1 MANTT
6 TKKHRKRKKKRG
18 TPSPAVILLLFLAV
32 LMVLLFLL
40 FRVLLGQDAPPV
52 ESTETTPSV
61 TETLPPS
68 QLLAECFGEENGYK
82 TYVSDSITADLGVD
96 VSSHQGYIDWQAVSE
111 SGVDFAIIRA
121 GYRGY
126 GDGSTNVDEYFQ
138 YNLDS
143 ALAAGL
149 DVGIYFFSQALT
161 EEEAVAEAA
170 QVISLVDGYDLS
182 YPIYFDWEPIDG
194 DDARTATISGT
205 EVTNCALA
213 FCRTIESAGYQA
225 GVYFNLTNAISLF
238 HLYELKDYDFWLAE
252 YQDTP
257 SYPFAI
263 QLWQYTDSGTV
274 AGISQSVDLNLSFR
288 SN

>member
-6 TKKHRKRKKKRG
+6 TKKSSKRKKKRG
-18 TPSPAVILLLFLAV
+18 TPGPAVILMLFLAV

-40 FRVLLGQDAPPV
+40 FRVLLGQDEAPPESV
-52 ESTETTPSV
+52 ETEPV
-61 TETLPPS
+61 ATETLPPS

-82 TYVSDSITADLGVD
+82 TYVSGNLTAELGVD
-96 VSSHQGYIDWQAVSE
+96 VSSHQGYIDWQAVAA

-143 ALAAGL
+143 AIAAGL
-149 DVGIYFFSQALT
+149 DVGIYFFSQALN

-170 QVISLVDGYDLS
+170 QVISLVNGYDLS

-194 DDARTATISGT
+194 DEARTTTISST

-263 QLWQYTDSGTV
+263 QMWQYTDSGAV
-274 AGISQSVDLNLSFR
+274 SGIDVSVDLNLSFR